1 MEARS
6 INDSIIKTAIEEA
19 KKSTCHPRIGAVIFK
34 GKRILSKGFNDIR
47 SSSIPLKH
55 RKWVESLHAEQSA
68 LLKVDWN
75 TLKGCSILVYRYSK
89 FKKVG
94 CAKPCSM
101 CEKIIKH
108 VGIRNVYYTE
118 DDGSITH
125 IKYRI

>member
-75 TLKGCSILVYRYSK
+75 TL
-89 FKKVG
+89 
-94 CAKPCSM
+94 
-101 CEKIIKH
+101 
-108 VGIRNVYYTE
+108 
-118 DDGSITH
+118 
-125 IKYRI
+125 